1 MSRSGVALRTAYSY
15 VAPSEYDEAPARPFQ
30 RPADPAIKDVFLQRP
45 EVIRA
50 FAQMVCEGYVSQ
62 RPTMPESVK
71 RETDGCFDEEDEEAK
86 IKRLFEDAGD
96 DPQHFLKCSE
106 LLRELESSAIYL
118 SGNRL
123 GRLMKQWGY
132 TTEKKGNSKG
142 WCGIR
147 LVKNYLALSDY

>member
-1 MSRSGVALRTAYSY
+1 
-15 VAPSEYDEAPARPFQ
+15 
-30 RPADPAIKDVFLQRP
+30 
-45 EVIRA
+45 
-50 FAQMVCEGYVSQ
+50 MVCEAYGPQ

-71 RETDGCFDEEDEEAK
+71 RETDECFDEEDEETK
-86 IKRLFEDAGD
+86 IKGLFEDAGD